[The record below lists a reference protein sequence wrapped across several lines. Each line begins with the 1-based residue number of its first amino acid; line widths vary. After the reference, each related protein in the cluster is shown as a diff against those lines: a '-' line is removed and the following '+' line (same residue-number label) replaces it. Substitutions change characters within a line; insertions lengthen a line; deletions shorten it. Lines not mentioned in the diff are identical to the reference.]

1 MMVGNLNTWRS
12 HWCWCHSLKIDW
24 EPCIRDL
31 KCATSLQL
39 APPVCNFNLL
49 HFKWQV
55 FLKFLLLYFFR
66 HYCTVQSQWK
76 EYLRVFWPHGRSLS
90 WLWQVWRQDR
100 SSQYAA
106 RCDFSRRHHLLIWG
120 RSGKRDICYCPTR
133 GFSDTTLV
141 WWKGWSNWRDCH
153 QPAGQLQRCWCWS
166 PSRCFSGKGMPE
178 EGERHCWCLPTW
190 GPRLPPLC
198 DGNAGWPSPWSRHA
212 SEAVGLFLGK
222 EQGLRWE
229 GGNQPAV
236 WEALP
241 KSDAR
246 QCLDALFPLPGW
258 WYSLGRSW
266 WCGIIHNANLSWLLC
281 SITLVIN
288 ISTHTFDCST
298 VVLTKL
304 SQTKLFF
311 RT

>member
-1 MMVGNLNTWRS
+1 MVGNLNTWRS

-39 APPVCNFNLL
+39 GAPPVCNFDLM

-106 RCDFSRRHHLLIWG
+106 RCDFRDGIICWFGADQG
-120 RSGKRDICYCPTR
+120 REASASWHYCPTR
-133 GFSDTTLV
+133 GCLMERMEQLTWLSPARWPAPTLLV
-141 WWKGWSNWRDCH
+141 LKPKQVLLW
-153 QPAGQLQRCWCWS
+153 Q
-166 PSRCFSGKGMPE
+166 
-178 EGERHCWCLPTW
+178 
-190 GPRLPPLC
+190 
-198 DGNAGWPSPWSRHA
+198 RHA
-212 SEAVGLFLGK
+212 RGRWETLLMLANVRASSSSP
-222 EQGLRWE
+222 LRWKRWVAFTLE
-229 GGNQPAV
+229 PPRKPAV

-246 QCLDALFPLPGW
+246 QCLDSLFPLSGW

-281 SITLVIN
+281 SITPVIN